1 VDALNGARPIRAA
14 GGVLAAT
21 RAGGLRIAV
30 VHRPRHNDWS
40 LPKGKLHRGEHPVA
54 AACREVFE
62 ETGVPARVIA
72 RLPTVA
78 YQVPVKS
85 GLADKVVDYWSM
97 RVLDDPG
104 AGAGAEFVAGDETDA
119 LAWLDLE
126 AAIERVTYQRDIT
139 VLTAYAQLPPVRD
152 PVVLV
157 RHALAGDPDT
167 WTGPD
172 SERPLDTD
180 GRARADSLVAPLRCF
195 APARLVSAAPLRC
208 IQTLTPLAQRLGQAV
223 TVDHTFDEAADPVSA
238 ARRLTALS
246 AQPGPS
252 VVCSQGKLIA
262 PLLAELT
269 GGSPREYAT
278 AKGAAWVLSFTDT
291 NAVIVDPL
299 PS

>member
-1 VDALNGARPIRAA
+1 
-14 GGVLAAT
+14 VLTAV
-21 RAGGLRIAV
+21 RAGGLRIAL
-30 VHRPRHNDWS
+30 VHRPRHNDWT
-40 LPKGKLHRGEHPVA
+40 LPKGKLRRGEHPVT

-62 ETGVPARVIA
+62 ETGVPARVGA

-78 YQVPVKS
+78 YQVPVRN
-85 GLADKVVDYWSM
+85 GVADKVVDYWSM
-97 RVLDDPG
+97 RVARG
-104 AGAGAEFVAGDETDA
+104 AMAGAVPDFVAGEETDA

-126 AAIERVTYQRDIT
+126 TAIERASYQRDIT

-172 SERPLDTD
+172 AERPLDTD
-180 GRARADSLVAPLRCF
+180 GQARAATLAAPLSCF
-195 APARLVSAAPLRC
+195 APARLISAAPLRC
-208 IQTLTPLAQRLGQAV
+208 VQTLTPLGERLDQPI
-223 TVDHTFDEAADPVSA
+223 TVDRDFDEAADPATA

-246 AQPGPS
+246 AEPGPS

-269 GGSPREYAT
+269 GGSPAQYVTE
-278 AKGAAWVLSFTDT
+278 KGAAWVLSFTDT